1 MNTSFIK
8 LFMNDSIV
16 DEIDLKLLAV
26 LEKNARLSF
35 ADLGRAINLSPS
47 ATRGRLQKM
56 ENVGLIKK
64 YTIQLDYKLLGY
76 DVEAFIL
83 VKIFHGKLKSFLNVI
98 KDFPEVIEAH
108 RITGNLNVHLKIVV
122 KNQLHLQKVI
132 DQLLFYGD
140 TNTFLILS
148 QIEH

>member
-1 MNTSFIK
+1 MI
-8 LFMNDSIV
+8 DSIV
-16 DEIDLKLLAV
+16 DGIDLKLLAV
-26 LEKNARLSF
+26 LKENSRISF
-35 ADLGRAINLSPS
+35 ADLGRAISLSPS

-56 ENVGLIKK
+56 ENIGIIKK
-64 YTIQLDYKLLGY
+64 YAIQLDYKLLGY

-83 VKIFHGKLKSFLNVI
+83 VKIFHGKLKSFLNII
-98 KDFPEVIEAH
+98 KDFPEVIEAY

-148 QIEH
+148 QISTDTKSTNPLI

>member
-1 MNTSFIK
+1 
-8 LFMNDSIV
+8 MNDSVV

-26 LEKNARLSF
+26 LERNARLSF
-35 ADLGRAINLSPS
+35 ADLGRAISLSPS
-47 ATRGRLQKM
+47 ATRRRLQRM

-64 YTIQLDYKLLGY
+64 YIVELDYKLLGY

-108 RITGNLNVHLKIVV
+108 RITGNLNVHLKIIV

>member
-1 MNTSFIK
+1 MT
-8 LFMNDSIV
+8 DSTV

-26 LEKNARLSF
+26 LKNNSRTSF

-56 ENVGLIKK
+56 EAIGLIKK
-64 YTIQLDYKLLGY
+64 YSVVLDYKILGY

-83 VKIFHGKLKSFLNVI
+83 IKIFHGKLKSFLNVI
-98 KDFPEVIEAH
+98 KSFPEIVEAH

-148 QIEH
+148 QIATNYK

>member
-1 MNTSFIK
+1 MI
-8 LFMNDSIV
+8 DSMV
-16 DEIDLKLLAV
+16 DELDLKLISV
-26 LEKNARLSF
+26 LKKNSRMSF

-56 ENVGLIKK
+56 EDNGIIKK
-64 YTIQLDYKLLGY
+64 YDILLDYKLLGY

-83 VKIFHGKLKSFLNVI
+83 IKVFHGKLKSFLNVI
-98 KDFPEVIEAH
+98 NDFEEVIEAH
-108 RITGNLNVHLKIVV
+108 RITGNLNVHLKVIV

-132 DQLLFYGD
+132 DKLIFYGD

-148 QIEH
+148 QISSKNI